1 MTCQRRICSVCRS
14 AGLPWRPAHPRPPAC
29 FMHPRLS
36 VPPSIHTLAYINLVF
51 VRAQNRS
58 EVECIDVSLMKL
70 RYRASSLTLFSP
82 FFSSRSCPH
91 FKMSPGSLPA
101 FPFSWQ
107 NKSVKDFRKDTGS
120 GSVKGACLAWRERSR
135 SGHTPRHLHSLHT
148 PSSGCVCEDEL
159 VLLALWGHKSVQH
172 IVGTRLPS
180 GDKTQVILMQIIRG
194 VKEIFLK

>member
-148 PSSGCVCEDEL
+148 PSSGRVCVFVCVRMNL
-159 VLLALWGHKSVQH
+159 YYCT
-172 IVGTRLPS
+172 VGTQVCWTHCGDSPS
-180 GDKTQVILMQIIRG
+180 FWGQNTSHLNANY
-194 VKEIFLK
+194 

>member
-101 FPFSWQ
+101 FLFSWQ

-120 GSVKGACLAWRERSR
+120 GSVKGACLAWRERSL

-148 PSSGCVCEDEL
+148 PSSGRVCVCL
-159 VLLALWGHKSVQH
+159 CVWGWTCITST
-172 IVGTRLPS
+172 VGTQVCWTHCGDSPS
-180 GDKTQVILMQIIRG
+180 FWGQNTSHLNANY
-194 VKEIFLK
+194 

>member
-29 FMHPRLS
+29 FMHHHLS
-36 VPPSIHTLAYINLVF
+36 VPPSIHTLTYINLVF

-70 RYRASSLTLFSP
+70 RYRESSLTLFSP

-120 GSVKGACLAWRERSR
+120 GSVKGACLAWRERSL

-194 VKEIFLK
+194 VKEIF